1 MMNKKLLLIL
11 PVMLLAL
18 AGCERKWPMNGAL
31 DGQWQLLTV
40 ENREN
45 GTIVNRKEEQLFYR
59 FQLQLLMLTD
69 LGGNGYGTYIGRMT
83 YDQKAQT
90 LETWEMNVRNNS
102 GDSGVPATPEQLAP
116 FGMTSGQTQFRV
128 VEADRKRLVLESEE
142 RRLTFRKF

>member
-1 MMNKKLLLIL
+1 M
-11 PVMLLAL
+11 
-18 AGCERKWPMNGAL
+18 
-31 DGQWQLLTV
+31 
-40 ENREN
+40 
-45 GTIVNRKEEQLFYR
+45 NRKEEQLFYR

-102 GDSGVPATPEQLAP
+102 GDSGIPATPEQLEP
-116 FGMTSGQTQFRV
+116 FGLTCGQTRFRV
-128 VEADRKRLVLESEE
+128 VETDRKRLVLESEE

>member
-1 MMNKKLLLIL
+1 MKKKLLSIL
-11 PVMLLAL
+11 PVLLLVL

-40 ENREN
+40 ENRED
-45 GTIVNRKEEQLFYR
+45 GTMTDRKEEQLFYR
-59 FQLQLLMLTD
+59 FQLQLLMITD

-90 LETWEMNVRNNS
+90 VETWEMNVRDNQ
-102 GDSGVPATPEQLAP
+102 GDSGKPATAEQLEP
-116 FGMTSGQTQFRV
+116 FGMTSGQTRFRV
-128 VEADRKRLVLESEE
+128 VEADRKRLVLETEE

>member
-1 MMNKKLLLIL
+1 MMKKKLLLIL
-11 PVMLLAL
+11 PVMLLVL

-40 ENREN
+40 ENRED
-45 GTIVNRKEEQLFYR
+45 GTVTDRKEEQLFYR
-59 FQLQLLMLTD
+59 FQLQLLMITD

-90 LETWEMNVRNNS
+90 VETWEMNVRNNN
-102 GDSGVPATPEQLAP
+102 GDSGRPATAEQLEP
-116 FGMTSGQTQFRV
+116 FGMTSGKTVFRV
-128 VEADRKRLVLESEE
+128 VEADRKRLVLETEE

>member
-1 MMNKKLLLIL
+1 MKKKLLLIL
-11 PVMLLAL
+11 PVMLLVL

-40 ENREN
+40 ENRED
-45 GTIVNRKEEQLFYR
+45 GTVTDRKEEQLFYR
-59 FQLQLLMLTD
+59 FQLQLLMVTD

-90 LETWEMNVRNNS
+90 VETWEMNVRTNS
-102 GDSGVPATPEQLAP
+102 GDTGKPATAEQLEP
-116 FGMTSGQTQFRV
+116 FGMTSGQTRFRV

-142 RRLTFRKF
+142 RWLTFRKF